1 MQAILSF
8 NNHQACITL
17 SGNFTFEAHRDFKEA
32 TTSALAHEG
41 LTELELDFAAV
52 DYLDSA
58 ALGMLLLLN
67 ERAGG
72 RKISLVNCHGTV
84 RAVLDIANFSKIFE
98 IR

>member
-1 MQAILSF
+1 MRAVLSF
-8 NNHQACITL
+8 ENNKACIAL

-32 TTSALAHEG
+32 TANALAHEG
-41 LTELELDFAAV
+41 IASIEINFDQV

-72 RKISLVNCHGTV
+72 RKIALVNCRGTV
-84 RAVLDIANFSKIFE
+84 KAVLDVASFGKIFQ
-98 IR
+98 IS

>member
-1 MQAILSF
+1 MQAALTFETRKAHI
-8 NNHQACITL
+8 AL

-32 TTSALAHEG
+32 TSGALSHEG
-41 LTELELDFAAV
+41 LTEIEIDFDGV

-72 RKISLVNCHGTV
+72 RKITLINCRGTV
-84 RAVLDIANFSKIFE
+84 KAVLDIANFNKIFE